1 MWLSELKKKQK
12 GKIINI
18 YSSEELKQRFY
29 SFGVVVGAVVQIE
42 HINFDKNTIQILVED
57 TDIAIRIEEAKVIEV
72 IKVEE

>member
-1 MWLSELKKKQK
+1 
-12 GKIINI
+12 
-18 YSSEELKQRFY
+18 
-29 SFGVVVGAVVQIE
+29 VVVGAVVQIE